1 LKDEDLINKVN
12 KDLANAPKLAENKD
26 DAKKTAEEM
35 KVVEE
40 AMGKRVLDRLTGAP
54 QYGHNYGPY
63 GSGDFPY
70 VAPPTPYNYGYPG
83 YPYYY
88 PVGGYGWGEGVAALK
103 AYHDLILG
111 YEAQNAIAGMVHPS
125 VDVVTEALKAANA
138 AYKPKE
144 EKKEE
149 EKKADA
155 PKAASLV
162 QLNSEGVPVYVK
174 PTLEPN
180 AMAEA
185 DIGQRDYVIDGVNG
199 FDLVQLDEE
208 ESVVLQVNGTPI
220 YVKPESMQK
229 TNTEAATN
237 LGVHISMGFDDDI
250 YFS

>member
-1 LKDEDLINKVN
+1 MKDDDLLNKVN

-70 VAPPTPYNYGYPG
+70 VAPPNPYNYGYPG

-125 VDVVTEALKAANA
+125 VDVVTEALKAATSA
-138 AYKPKE
+138 PKAGDKKE

-149 EKKADA
+149 KKADA
-155 PKAASLV
+155 L
-162 QLNSEGVPVYVK
+162 
-174 PTLEPN
+174 LE
-180 AMAEA
+180 
-185 DIGQRDYVIDGVNG
+185 
-199 FDLVQLDEE
+199 LD